1 MKEKLLM
8 TLQLLVKIPKRS
20 LGLLPLPAVPKS
32 AFLKSVTLGFILLFA
47 VSANAQLTETFESGI
62 PASWAQLNDTPGL
75 SSWTTSTDG
84 YLSAG
89 AAFMNPASDNV
100 GEGNI
105 ARYYLI
111 SPLTTIPAD
120 GQLRFYTKQGDLIN
134 HGTQFEVRLSTS
146 TQTDLSSFT
155 VLLESYTEATLTTT
169 SGYEEKVIDIPVDI
183 IPGAQVY
190 IAFVLVN
197 TQTASTPTVDTWL
210 VDNINLQT
218 EVPCDEVAPADVTA
232 TNITP
237 SAATLNWTHPT
248 ATQFEIQVLPVPQTP
263 GPVGT
268 PTDNSFD
275 VTGLDPNT
283 QYNVYIKTLCSSSG
297 SDWSEPFS
305 FTTLRLGT
313 SCPFPIVIP
322 DNGATYTLADNL
334 SVFAH
339 AGAPTYTTIGSDC
352 FLQAL
357 LKTSLT
363 EIKYSLAI
371 RLQKMA

>member
-1 MKEKLLM
+1 
-8 TLQLLVKIPKRS
+8 
-20 LGLLPLPAVPKS
+20 
-32 AFLKSVTLGFILLFA
+32 
-47 VSANAQLTETFESGI
+47 
-62 PASWAQLNDTPGL
+62 
-75 SSWTTSTDG
+75 
-84 YLSAG
+84 LSAG

-248 ATQFEIQVLPVPQTP
+248 ATQFEI
-263 GPVGT
+263 
-268 PTDNSFD
+268 
-275 VTGLDPNT
+275 
-283 QYNVYIKTLCSSSG
+283 
-297 SDWSEPFS
+297 
-305 FTTLRLGT
+305 
-313 SCPFPIVIP
+313 
-322 DNGATYTLADNL
+322 
-334 SVFAH
+334 
-339 AGAPTYTTIGSDC
+339 
-352 FLQAL
+352 
-357 LKTSLT
+357 
-363 EIKYSLAI
+363 
-371 RLQKMA
+371 